1 MNKQNAKLSRFN
13 PQYIPST
20 LSLAVVGL
28 LVASIVATGTVP
40 TFSGKPKAQS
50 SAASSVVLSA
60 NPNPVQ
66 VCSGTS
72 GSTTLNWT
80 LEPGKYEIR
89 RGAETGPVVAT
100 PTGSGSL
107 AITAV
112 TDGTEFYVRKGVS
125 VTRYEWK
132 YNRVSKKWE
141 RVPTETNTW
150 VTVGQVKLALTNAA
164 CSGPVP
170 PAPAPTPTQSGAP
183 ISGTFV
189 YPHALSTG
197 QLQILFTELKQFGMD
212 TVIISQT
219 KSRRTADC
227 SKNEFVWGE
236 GLPGKLDTVFSLAEA
251 SNIKVYLGLISA
263 WCEAA
268 NVPAI
273 TSAYEEAVQSLLA
286 NYGSSTAFAGWYIPD
301 EPSLAYWED
310 PSIWHPYWAALA
322 NSIKQHSTKPII
334 VSPILGGAES
344 RTPAQIGARALAF
357 KQATG
362 IDIQAWQ
369 DSEQSYALNLNWQK
383 RGTSSLSDY
392 FNAIGS
398 AIGKNAFWSDIEVG
412 NCCDGWA
419 ESQGGAYY
427 PASLARVRKQIESS
441 TGAGK
446 VISWIHQTQ
455 MSSLTGLSK
464 WVVAPGAQRLGTA
477 YRAWYGIGNDVAYLT
492 PTRYTWLTEPS
503 TKHPDSGKQLLD
515 GISGDPKRFDDP
527 SWVGLVGSASV
538 EFSFDVPKSITWVGV
553 HLLNMNEPGI
563 KFPDKLR
570 LTCKTTGNFQ
580 DIGSWPLS
588 VTKRDSEYVLS
599 NTTPLNATCKDMRVY
614 LDSSG
619 GWTFLSEVEIVGK
632 K

>member
-1 MNKQNAKLSRFN
+1 MKNQGSKLSRLN

-28 LVASIVATGTVP
+28 LVASIVATGHVP
-40 TFSGKPKAQS
+40 TFSAKPKVQS
-50 SAASSVVLSA
+50 SAASSLLLSA
-60 NPNPVQ
+60 SPNPIQ
-66 VCSGTS
+66 VCSGST
-72 GSTTLNWT
+72 GTTTLNWV

-89 RGAETGPVVAT
+89 KGGEAGTVVAT
-100 PTGSGSL
+100 PAGSGSL
-107 AITAV
+107 VV
-112 TDGTEFYVRKGVS
+112 TSVSDNTTYYARKGVS
-125 VTRYEWK
+125 TTTYEWQ
-132 YNRVSKKWE
+132 YNRASKKWE
-141 RVPTETNTW
+141 RVPTETTAW
-150 VTVGQVKLALTNAA
+150 ITVGEIKLAHTNAG
-164 CSGPVP
+164 CSNPTPTPV
-170 PAPAPTPTQSGAP
+170 PAPTSSGAP

-189 YPHALSTG
+189 YPHTLSTA
-197 QLQILFTELKQFGMD
+197 QLQTLFTELKQFGMD

-236 GLPGKLDTVFSLAEA
+236 GLPGKLSTVFSLAEA
-251 SNIKVYLGLISA
+251 NNMRVYVGLISA
-263 WCEAA
+263 WCETA

-273 TSAYEEAVQSLLA
+273 TSAYKELVQSMLSS
-286 NYGSSTAFAGWYIPD
+286 YGSSSAFAGWYIPD

-310 PSIWHPYWAALA
+310 PSVWHPYWTALA
-322 NSIKQHSTKPII
+322 SSIKQYSNKPII

-369 DSEQSYALNLNWQK
+369 DSEQSWALNLNWQK
-383 RGTSSLSDY
+383 RGTSSLADY

-419 ESQGGAYY
+419 EGQGGAYY

-441 TGAGK
+441 TGASK
-446 VISWIHQTQ
+446 VVSWIHQTQ

-464 WVVAPGAQRLGTA
+464 WVVAPGAQRLGAA
-477 YRAWYGIGNDVAYLT
+477 YRAWYGVGGDLVYLT

-503 TKHPDSGKQLLD
+503 TKHSDSGKELTD
-515 GISGDPKRFDDP
+515 GIAGDPKRFDEP
-527 SWVGLVGSASV
+527 SWVGIVGNASV
-538 EFSFDVPKSITWVGV
+538 ELSFDSPKVVDWVGV
-553 HLLNMNEPGI
+553 HVLNVNEPSI

-580 DIGSWPLS
+580 DIGSWNLGI
-588 VTKRDSEYVLS
+588 TKRDSEYVLS
-599 NTTPLNATCKDMRVY
+599 NTTPLNATCKDVRVY
-614 LDSSG
+614 LESSG